1 MRILVFGPAGQLGS
15 DFVKVLARNEEE
27 CIPAPRQ
34 IVDVA
39 DASAVA
45 ALISKTRPDAVV
57 NCSAFHDVAGC
68 EENPKLAI
76 AVNAD
81 SVDAMARACKAI
93 GAKFMTVS
101 TDYVF
106 DGKKVEGYTE
116 EDEARP
122 LNRYGESKLAGER
135 RALAANPK
143 TFVVRTQSLFGVTGP
158 RGKGLNFVD
167 LMIKLSKEKSELKV
181 DQCRMAPT
189 YTVSLAENMLAL
201 LRTDAYGLF
210 HMSCD
215 GRTTW
220 CEFAQRI
227 LELTGSKVPVLP
239 VPNDFYPRKFVR
251 PENTY
256 LINSRLKARGLDRMP
271 HWESALKD
279 YLQVKG
285 YAT

>member
-1 MRILVFGPAGQLGS
+1 MRVLVFGPAGQLGS
-15 DFVKVLARNEEE
+15 DFVQVLAKNGEE
-27 CIPAPRQ
+27 CIPAPRS

-39 DASAVA
+39 DANAVG
-45 ALISKTRPDAVV
+45 ALIAERRPDAVV
-57 NCSAFHDVAGC
+57 NCSAFHDVAVC
-68 EENPKLAI
+68 EEKPELAN

-81 SVDAMARACKAI
+81 SVEAMARACKAI
-93 GAKFMTVS
+93 GAKFMTLS

-106 DGKKVEGYTE
+106 DGKRVEGYTE
-116 EDEARP
+116 DDAAHP
-122 LNRYGESKLAGER
+122 LNKYGESKLAGER

-189 YTVSLAENMLAL
+189 YTVSLAENLLAL
-201 LRTDAYGLF
+201 LRSDQYGLY

-215 GRTTW
+215 GSTTW

-227 LELTGSKVPVLP
+227 LALTGSKVPVHP
-239 VPNDFYPRKFVR
+239 VANDFYPKKFAR

-256 LINSRLKARGLDRMP
+256 LINAKLRSRGLDRMP

-279 YLQVKG
+279 YLRVKG
-285 YAT
+285 FAT